1 MARRKVAS
9 PAAST
14 LQAPQDAGEIRVEY
28 TPLSKVLR
36 WERNPKR
43 HGEPEL
49 DASIQRFGF
58 VAPLIVNESTGRLVA
73 GHGRLDSLQ
82 RRKASGESAPER
94 IRVERGE
101 WYVPVVRGVGFAT
114 DDEAAAYAIAD
125 NRLVEL
131 GGWDDAG
138 LAEILDD
145 LNASLGDG
153 AMVGLGYTD
162 DDLKDLHAQLNAEAR
177 AEAKRG
183 SKPDDVP
190 EVQKQAVS
198 RTGDLWLLG
207 GHRILCGDSTKAEDV
222 VRLMGGEKAVLMATD
237 PPYGVAYDNSERP
250 NPGVAKPRVANDEH
264 TDGPKMQ
271 AFLEAMLQAA
281 MPCMSD
287 TAAFYFWHPMLTQG
301 TYVAAA
307 AAAGILIHR
316 QIIWVK
322 PGLLLGRGDYHW
334 RHELC
339 FYGWRQGHRCVFYGP
354 RNQDTVWNVGYDKD
368 RNEWNH
374 ATPKPV
380 ALWDRPLAN
389 HARAGELVYEPFS
402 GSGSQIVATEKT
414 GQRCAAMEII
424 PLYVDVAVR
433 RWQAFTGKAATLD
446 GDGRAFDEV
455 ASERLPSV
463 HLDAP
468 ASAS

>member
-1 MARRKVAS
+1 MKGTKPDPKKGDLYIEYVAIDDLTKW
-9 PAAST
+9 A
-14 LQAPQDAGEIRVEY
+14 
-28 TPLSKVLR
+28 
-36 WERNPKR
+36 RNPKL
-43 HGEPEL
+43 HGE
-49 DASIQRFGF
+49 DALTASLKRFGF
-58 VAPLIVNESTGRLVA
+58 TNPFLYDETHGQLVA
-73 GHGRLDSLQ
+73 GHGRLEALERWQ
-82 RRKASGESAPER
+82 REGRDPPK
-94 IRVERGE
+94 RVRLDGDGR
-101 WYVPVVRGVGFAT
+101 WLAPVVRGLEFST
-114 DDEAAAYAIAD
+114 EDEAAAYAIAD

-131 GGWDDAG
+131 GGWDTSGLNDEMKRLYDSMGKATAFEITGFDAK
-138 LAEILDD
+138 ALDELTAKMKAD
-145 LNASLGDG
+145 
-153 AMVGLGYTD
+153 
-162 DDLKDLHAQLNAEAR
+162 QR
-177 AEAKRG
+177 ANAKRG
-183 SKPDDVP
+183 AKPDDVP
-190 EVQKQAVS
+190 EVAKKAVS

-207 GHRILCGDSTKAEDV
+207 GHRLLCGDSTKADDV
-222 VRLMGGEKAVLMATD
+222 ARLMGGEKAVLMATD

-307 AAAGILIHR
+307 AAAAGILIHR

-339 FYGWRQGHRCVFYGP
+339 FYGWRQGHRCAFYGQ

-380 ALWDRPLAN
+380 ALWERPLVN
-389 HARAGELVYEPFS
+389 HVKPGETVYEPFS
-402 GSGSQIVATEKT
+402 GSGSQIIAAEKA
-414 GQRCAAMEII
+414 GAMCAAMEIVD
-424 PLYVDVAVR
+424 LYVDVAAR
-433 RWQAFTGKAATLD
+433 RWEKYTGKTATLD
-446 GDGRAFDEV
+446 GDGRTFAEIAADRGV
-455 ASERLPSV
+455 TA
-463 HLDAP
+463 
-468 ASAS
+468 